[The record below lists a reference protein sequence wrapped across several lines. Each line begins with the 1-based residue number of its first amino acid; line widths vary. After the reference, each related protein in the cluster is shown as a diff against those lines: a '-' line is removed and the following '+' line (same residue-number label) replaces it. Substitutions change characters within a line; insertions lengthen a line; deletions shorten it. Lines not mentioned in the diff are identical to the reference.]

1 MMQIQDA
8 FDVIVVGAGTAGTI
22 LASRI
27 AENGVNPST
36 GDRLKVGL
44 FEGGPYYLKG
54 GPLRPG
60 TGDPLRRKMITNIK
74 NDETDPP
81 HWHYDGFNVKAVGG
95 CSLHWGSN
103 AFLPIPKDF
112 ANWRSATG
120 VEWNQDEAVFKEAI
134 DEAIKMYHV
143 HPVSTYTGKSRPR
156 RLNKGGQMFADA
168 ARALGHEVN
177 LPPDPREKGLRGVS
191 RINCI
196 LCGYC
201 GRAHYCKYDSKIT
214 GLNYLKLIGE
224 ENGLQVIPDAEVDHI
239 LIEKEG
245 ASFVARGIAY
255 THEGTRKEARAP
267 RVVVS
272 CGTSGTPLLLYR
284 SGYGPKDLLGQELVV
299 ENNNV
304 GRHLDGDLLGSSLD
318 LIALFGEDIHVD
330 EGNASELLVHQDG
343 DRNKLTLRGV
353 SRITYG
359 NRYPDQLA
367 LYPVAPDFGW
377 EHRTYMGNA
386 GKRVGIMAVNLRA
399 PIWNKGRVGL
409 RGEHLY
415 PRNDPAVLNQIHKA
429 WSIAR
434 DIVSKLNPRPI
445 KVDDALPQ
453 SFNVLH
459 EVGTCRAGTSMENS
473 VVTSDFDSHDVQ
485 NLMICSAA
493 AIPNGNHTASHMATV
508 SVACYGWRRMVSNH
522 FSRGAAPLVL

>member
-1 MMQIQDA
+1 
-8 FDVIVVGAGTAGTI
+8 
-22 LASRI
+22 
-27 AENGVNPST
+27 
-36 GDRLKVGL
+36 
-44 FEGGPYYLKG
+44 
-54 GPLRPG
+54 
-60 TGDPLRRKMITNIK
+60 MITNIK

-112 ANWRSATG
+112 ANWRRATG
-120 VEWNQDEAVFKEAI
+120 VQWNQDEAVFKEAI

-143 HPVSTYTGKSRPR
+143 HPVSTYTGKPRPR

-177 LPPDPREKGLRGVS
+177 LPSGPREKGLRGVS

-201 GRAHYCKYDSKIT
+201 GRAHYCKY
-214 GLNYLKLIGE
+214 
-224 ENGLQVIPDAEVDHI
+224 I

-267 RVVVS
+267 RVIVS

-284 SGYGPKDLLGQELVV
+284 SGYGPKDLLGQRLLV
-299 ENNNV
+299 ENSNV

-318 LIALFGEDIHVD
+318 LITFFGEDIHVD
-330 EGNASELLVHQDG
+330 EGSGSELLVHEDG
-343 DRNKLTLRGV
+343 DRNKLTLRGI
-353 SRITYG
+353 SRISYG
-359 NRYPDQLA
+359 NRYPDLLA

-377 EHRTYMGNA
+377 EHRTYMETA
-386 GKRVGIMAVNLRA
+386 VQRVGIMAVNLRA

-415 PRNDPAVLNQIHKA
+415 PRNDPAILNQIHEA

-434 DIVSKLNPRPI
+434 DIVSKLSPRPI

-459 EVGTCRAGTSMENS
+459 EVGTCRAGTSRETS
-473 VVTSDFDSHDVQ
+473 VVTSDFDSHDVK

-493 AIPNGNHTASHMATV
+493 AIPSANHTASHMPTV
-508 SVACYGWRRMVSNH
+508 SVACYGWRRMVANH
-522 FSRGAAPLVL
+522 FSRGAAPLAL

>member
-1 MMQIQDA
+1 
-8 FDVIVVGAGTAGTI
+8 
-22 LASRI
+22 
-27 AENGVNPST
+27 
-36 GDRLKVGL
+36 
-44 FEGGPYYLKG
+44 
-54 GPLRPG
+54 
-60 TGDPLRRKMITNIK
+60 
-74 NDETDPP
+74 
-81 HWHYDGFNVKAVGG
+81 
-95 CSLHWGSN
+95 
-103 AFLPIPKDF
+103 
-112 ANWRSATG
+112 
-120 VEWNQDEAVFKEAI
+120 
-134 DEAIKMYHV
+134 
-143 HPVSTYTGKSRPR
+143 
-156 RLNKGGQMFADA
+156 MFADA

-177 LPPDPREKGLRGVS
+177 LPSGPREKGLRGVS

-267 RVVVS
+267 RVIVS

-284 SGYGPKDLLGQELVV
+284 SGYGPKDLLGQRLLV
-299 ENNNV
+299 ENSNV

-318 LIALFGEDIHVD
+318 LITFFGEDIHVD
-330 EGNASELLVHQDG
+330 EGSGSELLVHEDG
-343 DRNKLTLRGV
+343 DRNKLTLRGI
-353 SRITYG
+353 SRISYG
-359 NRYPDQLA
+359 NRYPDLLA

-377 EHRTYMGNA
+377 EHRTYMETA
-386 GKRVGIMAVNLRA
+386 VQRVGIMAVNLRA

-415 PRNDPAVLNQIHKA
+415 PRNDPAILNQIHEA

-434 DIVSKLNPRPI
+434 DIVSKLSPRPI

-459 EVGTCRAGTSMENS
+459 EVGTCRAGTSRETS
-473 VVTSDFDSHDVQ
+473 VVTSDFDSHDVK

-493 AIPNGNHTASHMATV
+493 AIPSANHTASHMPTV
-508 SVACYGWRRMVSNH
+508 SVACYGWRRMVANH
-522 FSRGAAPLVL
+522 FSRGAAPLAL